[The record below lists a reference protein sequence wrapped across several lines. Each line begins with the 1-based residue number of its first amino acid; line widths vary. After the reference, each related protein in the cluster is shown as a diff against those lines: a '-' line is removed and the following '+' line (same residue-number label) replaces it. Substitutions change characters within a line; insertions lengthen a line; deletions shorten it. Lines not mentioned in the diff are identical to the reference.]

1 MPFVNAN
8 YMPKNRNKR
17 NIFRRNM
24 IKEQN
29 RQTALQFLFRYD
41 KLKLPFDL
49 IMYIIPLERE
59 LNFLPLFRSFGI
71 KFA

>member
-1 MPFVNAN
+1 MPFINAN

-49 IMYIIPLERE
+49 IMFIIPLERE
-59 LNFLPLFRSFGI
+59 LNSLPLFRSFGI